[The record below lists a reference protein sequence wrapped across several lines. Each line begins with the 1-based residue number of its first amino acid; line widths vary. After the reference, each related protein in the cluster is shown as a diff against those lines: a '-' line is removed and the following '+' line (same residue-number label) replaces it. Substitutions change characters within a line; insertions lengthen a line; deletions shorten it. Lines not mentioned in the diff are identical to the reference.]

1 MLNTTRAALTLT
13 QTLDEGLAALF
24 VRLQAEPAPATLVS
38 LADEL
43 EAAWLR
49 TLVAAEA
56 RAIG

>member
-43 EAAWLR
+43 EAAWVR
-49 TLVAAEA
+49 TQVAAEA

>member
-1 MLNTTRAALTLT
+1 MPRATPARRPPAT
-13 QTLDEGLAALF
+13 TLDEGLADLF
-24 VRLQAEPAPATLVS
+24 RRLAAEPAPAALIG

-49 TLVAAEA
+49 AQAPAEA